1 MIDISTRKLSLII
14 YERRK
19 KLKPSKS
26 ILWDW
31 TQNCTATV
39 REVLSKYMAVYKVII
54 PCGPEDYSQETTD
67 VPFQSS
73 KNIYKT

>member
-1 MIDISTRKLSLII
+1 MIDMSMHKLSEIII

-19 KLKPSKS
+19 KLNHSKS
-26 ILWDW
+26 IFWDW

-39 REVLSKYMAVYKVII
+39 REVLSKYIADYKVII

-67 VPFQSS
+67 IPFQSS
-73 KNIYKT
+73 NIYKT